1 MLWARRW
8 STCGRRAAPSSPGGT
23 LPAMTIEV
31 PAAEVYALG
40 DALRSQAGLAAEAA
54 VRFGGSA
61 PVGAPLQPAVDGF
74 LECHRTAARALAGEL
89 DWLGRTVAAVADSWL
104 DLDGSLLAPRGRLA
118 RR

>member
-1 MLWARRW
+1 
-8 STCGRRAAPSSPGGT
+8 
-23 LPAMTIEV
+23 MTIEV

-40 DALRSQAGLAAEAA
+40 DALRSQADLAAEAA

-61 PVGAPLQPAVDGF
+61 AVGGPLQPAVEGF

-89 DWLGRTVAAVADSWL
+89 DWLGRTVAAVVDSWL
-104 DLDGSLLAPRGRLA
+104 GLDGSLLAPRGRVA